1 MTMKHMSKLTKHEV
15 NSIFKIYW
23 KELFGVWFLIWFL
36 LFLLNVF
43 LWASIYTSNLSD
55 TLKDKLGIYFY
66 IRDIPWEENATYKK
80 IITLKEDLEKQGL
93 SVVFS
98 SKEDA
103 FKFLE
108 KRVPELITNL
118 KKFDIKNP
126 LPATLYVMF
135 QNDNQYESLKTS
147 ILKYKEII
155 LNIKDIDQ
163 WSTLKQQENR
173 ILNIINITNFIR
185 ILSYVLIVV
194 LWLII
199 LAFLLFLVNSIF
211 NTFHTDL
218 SIKKILWAT
227 TNQIKESFLW
237 VLLVVIGM
245 AFLVNIV
252 LLWISVYVTWFYLNK
267 LFEFSLA
274 AYVASNIFTIIIVL
288 IIEIAIAVWV
298 SFYSSSLLI
307 KTLNERLH

>member
-1 MTMKHMSKLTKHEV
+1 MTTKYISKLTKHEV
-15 NSIFKIYW
+15 NSIFKTYW
-23 KELFGVWFLIWFL
+23 KELFWVWFLIWFL
-36 LFLLNVF
+36 LFLLNIF
-43 LWASIYTSNLSD
+43 LWLSIYTSNLSD

-66 IRDIPWEENATYKK
+66 VKDIPWEENSTYKQ

-93 SVVFS
+93 KVAFS

-135 QNDNQYESLKTS
+135 QNENQYEILKNS
-147 ILKYKEII
+147 ILKYKDII

-163 WSTLKQQENR
+163 SSTLKQQENR
-173 ILNIINITNFIR
+173 VLNIINFTNFIM
-185 ILSYVLIVV
+185 ILSYTLIVV

-211 NTFHTDL
+211 NTFHTDI

-227 TNQIKESFLW
+227 SNQIKESFLLI
-237 VLLVVIGM
+237 LLIVITI
-245 AFLVNIV
+245 AFLINIV
-252 LLWISVYVTWFYLNK
+252 LLWISLYIGWFYLNK
-267 LFEFSLA
+267 LFEFSLWS
-274 AYVASNIFTIIIVL
+274 YIFSNIFTIIIIL
-288 IIEIAIAVWV
+288 IIEMAITVWI
-298 SFYSSSLLI
+298 SFYSSSILI
-307 KTLNERLH
+307 KSINEKLH

>member
-1 MTMKHMSKLTKHEV
+1 MATKYISKLTKHEV

-23 KELFGVWFLIWFL
+23 KELFWVWFLIWFL
-36 LFLLNVF
+36 FFLLNVF
-43 LWASIYTSNLSD
+43 LWISIYTSTLSD
-55 TLKDKLGIYFY
+55 TLKDKLWIYFY
-66 IRDIPWEENATYKK
+66 IRDIPWEENTTYKK
-80 IITLKEDLEKQGL
+80 IITLKENLESQGL
-93 SVVFS
+93 KVIFS

-103 FKFLE
+103 FGFLE

-118 KKFDIKNP
+118 KKFDIENP

-135 QNDNQYESLKTS
+135 QNDTQYEALKNS

-173 ILNIINITNFIR
+173 VLGIINFISF
-185 ILSYVLIVV
+185 IKVLSYTLIVV

-199 LAFLLFLVNSIF
+199 LSFLLFLVNNIF

-227 TNQIKESFLW
+227 TGQVKESFLRI
-237 VLLVVIGM
+237 LAIVIGI
-245 AFLVNIV
+245 AFIINIIM
-252 LLWISVYVTWFYLNK
+252 LWLSCYVTWFYLHK
-267 LFEFSLA
+267 LFEFNLLDYI
-274 AYVASNIFTIIIVL
+274 AYNIFIILVVFIL
-288 IIEIAIAVWV
+288 EIAITIWI
-298 SFYSSSLLI
+298 SFYSSTLLI
-307 KTLNERLH
+307 KSLNEKLH

>member
-1 MTMKHMSKLTKHEV
+1 MLKKYMSKLTKHEV

-23 KELFGVWFLIWFL
+23 KELFWVWFLIWFL

-43 LWASIYTSNLSD
+43 LWLSIYTSNVSD
-55 TLKDKLGIYFY
+55 TLKDKLWIYFY
-66 IRDIPWEENATYKK
+66 IKDIPWEENTTYKK
-80 IITLKEDLEKQGL
+80 IITLKEDLESKGL
-93 SVVFS
+93 KVVFS

-135 QNDNQYESLKTS
+135 QNDNQYETLKDS

-155 LNIKDIDQ
+155 LNVKDIDQ
-163 WSTLKQQENR
+163 SSTLKQQENR
-173 ILNIINITNFIR
+173 ILNIINFTNFIM
-185 ILSYVLIVV
+185 ILSYTLIIVI
-194 LWLII
+194 WLII
-199 LAFLLFLVNSIF
+199 LAFLLFLVNNIF

-227 TNQIKESFLW
+227 TNQIRESFLRI
-237 VLLVVIGM
+237 LIMVIGIS
-245 AFLVNIV
+245 FLINII
-252 LLWISVYVTWFYLNK
+252 LLSISRYVTWFYLNK
-267 LFEFSLA
+267 LFEFSLWT
-274 AYVASNIFTIIIVL
+274 YIINNIFTIIIVL
-288 IIEIAIAVWV
+288 IIEMAITVWI

>member
-1 MTMKHMSKLTKHEV
+1 MATKYISKLTKHEV
-15 NSIFKIYW
+15 NSIFKTYW
-23 KELFGVWFLIWFL
+23 KELFWVWFLIWFL
-36 LFLLNVF
+36 FFLLNVF
-43 LWASIYTSNLSD
+43 LWLSIYTSNLSD

-66 IRDIPWEENATYKK
+66 VKDIPWEENSTYKQ

-93 SVVFS
+93 KVAFS

-135 QNDNQYESLKTS
+135 QNEHQYEILKNS
-147 ILKYKEII
+147 ILKYKDII

-163 WSTLKQQENR
+163 SSTLKQQENR
-173 ILNIINITNFIR
+173 VLNIINFTNFIM
-185 ILSYVLIVV
+185 ILSYTLIVV

-211 NTFHTDL
+211 NTFHTDI

-227 TNQIKESFLW
+227 SNQIKESFLLI
-237 VLLVVIGM
+237 LLIVITI
-245 AFLVNIV
+245 AFLINIV
-252 LLWISVYVTWFYLNK
+252 LLWISLYIGWFYLNK
-267 LFEFSLA
+267 LFEFSLWS
-274 AYVASNIFTIIIVL
+274 YMFGNIFTIIIIL
-288 IIEIAIAVWV
+288 IIEMAITVWI
-298 SFYSSSLLI
+298 SFYSSSILI
-307 KTLNERLH
+307 KSINEKLH

>member
-1 MTMKHMSKLTKHEV
+1 MKYISKLTKHEV

-23 KELFGVWFLIWFL
+23 KELFGVWFLVWFL
-36 LFLLNVF
+36 FFLLNVF
-43 LWASIYTSNLSD
+43 LWLSIYTSSLSD

-66 IRDIPWEENATYKK
+66 IRDVPWEENSTYKK

-93 SVVFS
+93 KVAFS

-135 QNDNQYESLKTS
+135 QNDNQYETLKNS
-147 ILKYKEII
+147 ILKYKDII
-155 LNIKDIDQ
+155 LNIKDIDES
-163 WSTLKQQENR
+163 STLKQQENR
-173 ILNIINITNFIR
+173 VLNIINFTNFIM
-185 ILSYVLIVV
+185 ILSYTLIVV

-227 TNQIKESFLW
+227 SNQIKESFLRI
-237 VLLVVIGM
+237 LLMTIGI
-245 AFLVNIV
+245 AFVFNIV
-252 LLWISVYVTWFYLNK
+252 LLWISWYISWFYLDK
-267 LFEFSLA
+267 LFEFSLWS
-274 AYVASNIFTIIIVL
+274 YIFSNIFTIVIVL
-288 IIEIAIAVWV
+288 IIEMAVTVWI
-298 SFYSSSLLI
+298 SFYSSSVLI
-307 KTLNERLH
+307 KNINEKLH

>member
-1 MTMKHMSKLTKHEV
+1 MATKYVSKLAKHEV

-23 KELFGVWFLIWFL
+23 RELFWVWFLIWFL
-36 LFLLNVF
+36 FFLLNVF
-43 LWASIYTSNLSD
+43 LWLSIYTSSLSD

-66 IRDIPWEENATYKK
+66 IRDIPGDENNTYKK
-80 IITLKEDLEKQGL
+80 IITLKEDLEKQWL
-93 SVVFS
+93 DVIFS

-118 KKFDIKNP
+118 KKFDITNP

-135 QNDNQYESLKTS
+135 QNDSQYESLKNS
-147 ILKYKEII
+147 ILKYKELI

-173 ILNIINITNFIR
+173 ILSIINLANFIKV
-185 ILSYVLIVV
+185 LSYTLIIV

-199 LAFLLFLVNSIF
+199 LAFLLFLVNNIF

-227 TNQIKESFLW
+227 TNQIQESFLW
-237 VLLVVIGM
+237 ILLIVIGV
-245 AFLVNIV
+245 AFLVNII
-252 LLWISVYVTWFYLNK
+252 LLWLSSYVAWFYLNK
-267 LFEFSLA
+267 LFEFNLW
-274 AYVASNIFTIIIVL
+274 AYLLNNIFTIIIIL
-288 IIEIAIAVWV
+288 IIEIAVTVWI
-298 SFYSSSLLI
+298 SFYGASLLI
-307 KTLNERLH
+307 KNINKKLH

>member
-1 MTMKHMSKLTKHEV
+1 MITKYMSKLTKHEV
-15 NSIFKIYW
+15 NAIFKIYW
-23 KELFGVWFLIWFL
+23 KELFWIWFLVWFLF
-36 LFLLNVF
+36 FLLNIF
-43 LWASIYTSNLSD
+43 LWVSIYTSSLSD

-66 IRDIPWEENATYKK
+66 VKDIPWEENTTYKK
-80 IITLKEDLEKQGL
+80 IITLKEDLEKQWL
-93 SVVFS
+93 KVVFS

-108 KRVPELITNL
+108 KRVPELISNL

-135 QNDNQYESLKTS
+135 QNDNQYETLKNS

-155 LNIKDIDQ
+155 LNIKDIDES
-163 WSTLKQQENR
+163 STLKQQENR
-173 ILNIINITNFIR
+173 VLNIINFTNFIM
-185 ILSYVLIVV
+185 ILSYTLIVV

-227 TNQIKESFLW
+227 SNQIKESFLW
-237 VLLVVIGM
+237 ILIVVIWM
-245 AFLVNIV
+245 AFLVNII
-252 LLWISVYVTWFYLNK
+252 LLLLSGYVTWFYLNK
-267 LFEFSLA
+267 LFEFSLWS
-274 AYVASNIFTIIIVL
+274 YIINNIFTIIIVF
-288 IIEIAIAVWV
+288 IIEIAITIWI
-298 SFYSSSLLI
+298 SFYSSSILI
-307 KTLNERLH
+307 KNINEKLH